1 MKTISSHLK
10 VCILSVNGR
19 STKVKKMAKR
29 EIKLGLAEAGF
40 AVSGLEKKSETKPH
54 IKCPPCLVWKTPLA
68 DLISVKALFCA
79 LRTYPKTGIN
89 LRFSCWPLHRRCRK
103 LHETWVQQ
111 ARISEKSV
119 HVTTAVSFVG
129 NSGKAK
135 CTYLVIPRKLCTF
148 LPVRADFYL
157 KFSVVSHFLFKSSCF
172 TPVFILNVDH
182 KFRRFHIQVLPPSI
196 FLEKAGRG
204 RRSLI

>member
-19 STKVKKMAKR
+19 STKVKKWLNER
-29 EIKLGLAEAGF
+29 SNSDLQRQ
-40 AVSGLEKKSETKPH
+40 VSGLEKKSETKPH

-89 LRFSCWPLHRRCRK
+89 LRFSCWPLRRCRK

-111 ARISEKSV
+111 VATSTYFREICSRDNRGFFRRQFRESEV
-119 HVTTAVSFVG
+119 
-129 NSGKAK
+129 
-135 CTYLVIPRKLCTF
+135 Y
-148 LPVRADFYL
+148 
-157 KFSVVSHFLFKSSCF
+157 VSHNSKKTLYLS
-172 TPVFILNVDH
+172 
-182 KFRRFHIQVLPPSI
+182 PS
-196 FLEKAGRG
+196 AGRFLSEVFRG
-204 RRSLI
+204 KSFLI